1 MNRALPTTD
10 LVDRKQLEIRLVNR
24 SRMIPVLKAELK
36 SAERTLADRFYAGAS
51 VEQLVRE
58 RAVFMDQILNLTWH
72 RFNWNQ
78 NISSWRKTRISLLAV
93 GGYGRRELH
102 PHSDIDLLILLE
114 RNTYTLHK
122 QNIQNFLTLLWDI
135 GLEVGHSV
143 RSINECKIQCKSDV
157 TIMTALMESR
167 TIAGS
172 DELRLK
178 MSKRISRRKIW
189 SSEKFYRAKIAE
201 QAKRDEKYDE
211 TVYNLEPNVKSSPGG
226 LRDIHMVVWVAKRR
240 FDAEGLDDLMQHGF
254 LTRSES
260 ELLSRGRAFLWKIRY
275 GLHILSGRAD
285 DRLSFES
292 QRRLAELFG
301 YKDRDDLLAVEQ
313 FMQDCYRTCLS
324 LRGLTSLLLQHFEE
338 EILREG
344 ERAVIKPLNQRFR
357 IHNDYIEVVAD
368 DIFRS
373 FPPALIELFVL
384 MGNHESIEGVR
395 SSTIRLVRNHIYL
408 IDDKFRADPKSTALF
423 MELLKSPHKLSFH
436 MRRMKR
442 YGILGAYLPEFGRI
456 IGQMQFD
463 LFHIYT
469 VDEHTMQV
477 IRNLRLFRYK
487 DNQQRFPV
495 AAHIIPRLPK
505 IELLYIAA
513 LYHDIGKGKGGDH
526 SKWGS
531 TCVAEF
537 CQQHNLGKWD
547 SNLVGWLVL
556 NHLVMSVTAQKKD
569 ISDPEI
575 VREFALLVQDQV
587 RLDYLYT
594 LTVADITATNPV
606 IWTTWKAA
614 LLRQLYLD
622 TKRVLRRG
630 LEYYVDKSEYIADAQ
645 TAVIDRLTSK
655 GITEH
660 EILALW
666 DNIGDEY
673 FIRESLADIVW
684 HTEAILK
691 HSLDSGPLVL
701 IKDRYYQQGEEGA
714 TQIFM
719 HARNRDYL
727 FAATVTAL
735 DQLNLGVQEARIIT
749 SAGDLVFNTFV
760 VLDVDG
766 QPVGENQERIAKI
779 LAILK
784 EHLSYPEEYSNLVKR
799 RTSRSLKQ
807 FNVQTHVTISNDIVT
822 QQTVLEIATPDRAG
836 LLALLGRIFVEF
848 EIVLLN
854 AKITTLGDRVE
865 DVFFI
870 CDKNKSPIGDSELC
884 NNLKRAVI
892 SELDDHANS

>member
-1 MNRALPTTD
+1 MLTTD
-10 LVDRKQLEIRLVNR
+10 LVDRKQLEVQLVNR
-24 SRMIPVLKAELK
+24 SQMIPVLKAELR
-36 SAERTLADRFYAGAS
+36 SAQLTLAERFYAGAS
-51 VEQLVRE
+51 VEKLVCE
-58 RAVFMDQILNLTWH
+58 RAIFMDEILNLTWH
-72 RFNWNQ
+72 RFDWNE
-78 NISSWRKTRISLLAV
+78 NITSWRKTRISLLAV
-93 GGYGRRELH
+93 GGYGRGELL

-143 RSINECKIQCKSDV
+143 RSVNECKIQCRSDV

-178 MSKRISRRKIW
+178 MSKKVGPRRMW
-189 SSEKFYRAKIAE
+189 SSKKFFEAKIAE
-201 QAKRDEKYDE
+201 QTRRDEKYDE
-211 TVYNLEPNVKSSPGG
+211 TIYNLEPNIKSSPGG
-226 LRDIHMVVWVAKRR
+226 LRDIQMVVWVAMRK
-240 FDAEGLDDLMQHGF
+240 FAADDLDDLIHYGF

-260 ELLSRGRAFLWKIRY
+260 ESLTRGRAFLWKVRY
-275 GLHILSGRAD
+275 GLHILSERAD

-292 QRRLAELFG
+292 QRKLADLFG

-313 FMQDCYRTCLS
+313 FMQDCYRTALS

-338 EILREG
+338 EILRKG
-344 ERAVIKPLNQRFR
+344 ERTVLRPLNQRFR
-357 IHNDYIEVVAD
+357 IHNNYIEVVAD
-368 DIFRS
+368 DIFAS

-384 MGNHESIEGVR
+384 LGNHENIEGVR

-408 IDDKFRADPKSTALF
+408 IDDKFRADPKATALF
-423 MELLKSPHKLSFH
+423 MELLRSPHQLSFH
-436 MRRMKR
+436 LRRMKR

-477 IRNLRLFRYK
+477 IRNARLFRYK
-487 DNQQRFPV
+487 NSEQRFPV
-495 AAHIIPRLPK
+495 AAHINPRLPK

-513 LYHDIGKGKGGDH
+513 LYHDIGKGRGGDH
-526 SKWGS
+526 SKLGS
-531 TCVAEF
+531 QCVLEF
-537 CQQHNLGKWD
+537 CQQHNLGRWD
-547 SNLVGWLVL
+547 SNLVSWLVL

-606 IWTTWKAA
+606 IWTSWKAA

-622 TKRVLRRG
+622 TKRLLRRG
-630 LEYYVDKSEYIADAQ
+630 LENYVDKSEYIADAQ
-645 TAVIDRLTSK
+645 TAVIDRLVLK
-655 GITEH
+655 GISEH
-660 EILALW
+660 EILSLW
-666 DNIGDEY
+666 DSIGDEY
-673 FIRESLADIVW
+673 FIRETLADIVW
-684 HTEAILK
+684 HTEAILA
-691 HSLDSGPLVL
+691 HSLDEGPLVL

-719 HARNRDYL
+719 HAHNRDYL

-735 DQLNLGVQEARIIT
+735 DQLGLGVQEARIIT
-749 SAGDLVFNTFV
+749 SAGDLVFNTFI
-760 VLDVDG
+760 VLDIDG
-766 QPVGENQERIAKI
+766 QPVGENREKIAKI

-784 EHLSYPEEYSNLVKR
+784 EHLSHPEEYSNLVKR
-799 RTSRSLKQ
+799 RTSKSLKQ
-807 FNVQTHVTISNDIVT
+807 FNVQAHVTISNDIVT

-848 EIVLLN
+848 EIVLQN

-870 CDKNKSPIGDSELC
+870 CDNDGEPIGDPELC
-884 NNLKRAVI
+884 TILKQTLIA
-892 SELDDHANS
+892 ELDDHANT